1 MNKHLK
7 DLIELSNKDIQLDSF
22 EPKLEEIK
30 KELNKSIKQ
39 KDKILEQITN
49 AEEEKE
55 LTQSNIVKNN
65 LHLQELGD
73 NLDKIQE
80 KTKAVKTDR
89 EAKALTLEEELNK
102 EQISFAHEEA
112 ERFEKMLAS
121 NEEKMEALKKELSEV
136 DDLINQEDK
145 SVQGVISTLESQ
157 RDDIAKSKEE
167 LLQNMDGKILSYY
180 QKIKRWAGNTTVV
193 PVKKQAC
200 YGCFMQINNNV
211 FTDVLKSEE
220 IVNCPSCG
228 RILYYVQEEEA

>member
-180 QKIKRWAGNTTVV
+180 QKIKRWAGNTSVV